1 MSQLALTLRPQALD
15 DLIGNQHVKK
25 AIASWVA
32 ADNFPNSQLYIG
44 PVGCGKSSV
53 AEIVARLCQGPAGR
67 EGADIRQINAG
78 TVGKVDDMR
87 ELIDSLGTG
96 RPFAGRF
103 RVVILEEA
111 HRATDNALDALLV
124 PMETNPWVVWILT
137 SSEPAKLLP
146 AIRSRCSAAT
156 FEMKPLT
163 KAEITDLV
171 YKALPSAGDASAAE
185 SAAKF
190 GEWLWSK
197 GVTHGREIL
206 GVLDQHL
213 SGVPLEQC
221 VQGSEHEPLYKEV
234 AAAVFRGD
242 WDKTRNLLEQIKT
255 ADYRGMVAMVSAYL
269 AGALLKEP
277 QGARGDALASCLVN
291 LGNTQ
296 FADGVA
302 YAAAKA
308 TFYKTCR
315 ALSK

>member
-1 MSQLALTLRPQALD
+1 MSQLALALRPQSLSE
-15 DLIGNQHVKK
+15 LIGNQHVKK
-25 AIASWVA
+25 AIQSWVD

-53 AEIVARLCQGPAGR
+53 AEIVARLCQGKQGW

-87 ELIDSLGTG
+87 GLIDSLGTG

-103 RVVILEEA
+103 RVVILEES

-137 SSEPAKLLP
+137 SSDPSKLLP
-146 AIRSRCSAAT
+146 AIRSRCAPAT
-156 FEMKPLT
+156 FEMKPLSLQEMT
-163 KAEITDLV
+163 ELAEQ
-171 YKALPSAGDASAAE
+171 ALTHKNPEGKWDSDAAAE
-185 SAAKF
+185 FLFK
-190 GEWLWSK
+190 K
-197 GVTHGREIL
+197 GVRQPREIL
-206 GVLDQHL
+206 GALDQFF
-213 SGVPLEQC
+213 SGVPIEQC
-221 VQGSEHEPLYKEV
+221 VHGSDHDPLYKDV

-291 LGNTQ
+291 LGSAQ